1 VAIALRLS
9 LETRST
15 DQATCNTMDGQALID
30 TAEGGHKEIE
40 EILQRMWEVAIQSA
54 NDTNSSQDR
63 GIFQA

>member
-1 VAIALRLS
+1 M
-9 LETRST
+9 
-15 DQATCNTMDGQALID
+15 DQATCNAMDGQALID
-30 TAEGGHKEIE
+30 TAEGRHKEIE